1 MNSLGINTV
10 EDLINYY
17 PRAYEDRTKVKKI
30 AELQD
35 GEIAVVKA
43 IVVSNITT
51 SRIRKNMIVTKA
63 IVQDD
68 TGRMQVT
75 WFNQEYIKNSI
86 HSNEAYKF
94 YGKVTVKG
102 GKVEPK
108 DIIINESVEESN
120 TEVENTEV
128 NTEVEETVETTEVTE
143 NTETEA
149 KESTEA

>member
-1 MNSLGINTV
+1 M
-10 EDLINYY
+10 
-17 PRAYEDRTKVKKI
+17 
-30 AELQD
+30 
-35 GEIAVVKA
+35 
-43 IVVSNITT
+43 
-51 SRIRKNMIVTKA
+51 
-63 IVQDD
+63 
-68 TGRMQVT
+68 
-75 WFNQEYIKNSI
+75 
-86 HSNEAYKF
+86 
-94 YGKVTVKG
+94 